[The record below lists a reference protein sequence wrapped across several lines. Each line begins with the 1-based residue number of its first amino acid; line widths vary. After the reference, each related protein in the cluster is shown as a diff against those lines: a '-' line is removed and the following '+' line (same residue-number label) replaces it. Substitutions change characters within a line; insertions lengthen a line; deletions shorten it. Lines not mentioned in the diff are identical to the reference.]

1 MLLENLAPS
10 PVELIQP
17 VQPMQTIQ
25 PLQVTQPLQVMQ
37 PKPVIQQFEVMQ
49 PVGLLGPNPGL
60 ARGQPPVGLLGPNP
74 GLARG
79 QPPVGLLGPNPGLV
93 RGNKPVGLLDL
104 LRSQKQ
110 TGLLDPNSGQL
121 EMQQPPVFNKTPK
134 VVNCPMIVFH
144 ILLWIFFLADLLM
157 CIAGLPFLVIPH
169 LFFYISCILIIC
181 LTSPIWK
188 YLNNKTTNKAI
199 YETMQAH
206 FSKAPVITLTTRSY
220 HISGMDDDRRRWY
233 THEENVDF
241 KYYSWKDVSGTFH
254 LDLSQTNK
262 KPIYM
267 LLRVK
272 NEIDFADSSTVDDYT
287 RMKKDLYERNTSRDN
302 NIEETEERTYEG
314 YQEYT
319 LVKLGKEDS
328 CFFSKCVLVFMMM
341 ISLGIVFC
349 WKFEKRIIS
358 QSFVVKKLVSTRHN
372 LLEVENSVKYSQQK
386 PMVSINSDVY
396 EYDEQITGSV
406 NDVNKVAPP
415 SAEELKKAQMYE
427 KEVTKY

>member
-10 PVELIQP
+10 PIELIQP
-17 VQPMQTIQ
+17 VQPMGTVQ
-25 PLQVTQPLQVMQ
+25 PLQVTQPMQGLQPNPM
-37 PKPVIQQFEVMQ
+37 IQQLEVMQ

-60 ARGQPPVGLLGPNP
+60 VQGQPPVGLLGPNP
-74 GLARG
+74 G
-79 QPPVGLLGPNPGLV
+79 
-93 RGNKPVGLLDL
+93 
-104 LRSQKQ
+104 
-110 TGLLDPNSGQL
+110 QL
-121 EMQQPPVFNKTPK
+121 QPPVFDNMPK
-134 VVNCPMIVFH
+134 VVNCPMLVFH
-144 ILLWIFFLADLLM
+144 ILLWIFFFADLIM
-157 CIAGLPFLVIPH
+157 CSMGLPFLAIPH
-169 LFFYISCILIIC
+169 FFFYISSILITC

-188 YLNNKTTNKAI
+188 YLKNKTTNKEAI
-199 YETMQAH
+199 YETMQSH
-206 FSKAPVITLTTRSY
+206 FSKAPIITLTTKSY

-254 LDLSQTNK
+254 LDLSQTKK
-262 KPIYM
+262 KPMYL

-272 NEIDFADSSTVDDYT
+272 NEIDFADSNTVDDYT
-287 RMKKDLYERNTSRDN
+287 RMKKELYARNASRDK
-302 NIEETEERTYEG
+302 NIEETEQRTYEG

-328 CFFSKCVLVFMMM
+328 CFFSRCVLIFMMM

-358 QSFVVKKLVSTRHN
+358 QSFVVKKLVSTRDN
-372 LLEVENSVKYSQQK
+372 LLEGENSMKYSQQK
-386 PMVSINSDVY
+386 PMVSINANVY
-396 EYDEQITGSV
+396 EYDEQVTGSV

-415 SAEELKKAQMYE
+415 SAEELKRAQMYE